1 MGHLWFVLRWLHL
14 IAMAFFVGGQLFLA
28 AIVVPA
34 VRANSAPA
42 RLGVGDPTLRAV
54 ARRFGVGTLIALAL
68 LIATGVPMAFHDSL
82 WGDHVFDAKLGL
94 VVLIGLLI
102 GAHMRRPRWHAL
114 EGLTFVAS
122 LAVVWIGLYLANGW
136 S

>member
-14 IAMAFFVGGQLFLA
+14 LAMAFFVGGQLFLA
-28 AIVVPA
+28 AIAVPA

-54 ARRFGVGTLIALAL
+54 ARRFGVGTLFALAL
-68 LIATGVPMAFHDSL
+68 LLATGIPMAFHFSL
-82 WGDHVFDAKLGL
+82 WSNHTFDAKLAL
-94 VVLIGLLI
+94 VAVIGVVI
-102 GAHMRRPRWHAL
+102 GVHMRRPSWHAL
-114 EGLTFVAS
+114 EGLVFILS